1 MKKTVLI
8 TGASS
13 GIGEACAKIYAQ
25 SGYDLVI
32 TGRRRE
38 SIEALAKEL
47 EEKHGISVRTA
58 VFDIRCRKSCEEF
71 TKELTEDG
79 IVPDIFVNN
88 AGLARGKDPIQE
100 GSIDDWEEMIDTN
113 VKGLLY
119 VSRGI
124 LNAMYT
130 KGTGHVINIGSIA
143 GYQVYPGGN
152 VYNATKFAVRAL
164 SDAMNLDLINSK
176 IRVTCIEPGAANTE
190 FSIVRFHGNSEMADD
205 VYKGYTPL
213 TASDIAQIIY
223 FVTGLPEHINIQHLL
238 VTPTAQRS
246 SAYVN
251 KSGLN

>member
-1 MKKTVLI
+1 MNKTALI

-13 GIGEACAKIYAQ
+13 GIGKACAEIYAQ
-25 SGYDLVI
+25 NGYDLVI
-32 TGRRRE
+32 TGRRKDA
-38 SIEALAKEL
+38 IETLATEL
-47 EEKHGISVRTA
+47 NEKYKINVKTA
-58 VFDIRCRKSCEEF
+58 IFDIRCRKSCEDF
-71 TKELTEDG
+71 TNSLESEG
-79 IVPDIFVNN
+79 IVPDIFINN
-88 AGLARGKDPIQE
+88 AGLARGKEPIQE
-100 GSIDDWEEMIDTN
+100 GSVDDWEEMIDTN
-113 VKGLLY
+113 VKGLLF

-124 LNAMYT
+124 LNAMYK

-164 SDAMNLDLINSK
+164 SDAMNLDLIDSK

-190 FSIVRFHGNSEMADD
+190 FSIVRFHGNTEMADA

-213 TASDIAQIIY
+213 VAQDIAQIIY
-223 FVTGLPEHINIQHLL
+223 FVTSLPEHINVQHLL

-246 SAYVN
+246 AAYVN

>member
-13 GIGEACAKIYAQ
+13 GIGEACARIYAQ

-164 SDAMNLDLINSK
+164 SDAMTS
-176 IRVTCIEPGAANTE
+176 T
-190 FSIVRFHGNSEMADD
+190 S
-205 VYKGYTPL
+205 
-213 TASDIAQIIY
+213 
-223 FVTGLPEHINIQHLL
+223 
-238 VTPTAQRS
+238 
-246 SAYVN
+246 
-251 KSGLN
+251 

>member
-13 GIGEACAKIYAQ
+13 GIGEACARIYAQ

-58 VFDIRCRKSCEEF
+58 VFDVWCRKSCEEF

-88 AGLARGKDPIQE
+88 AGLARGKNPIQE

-223 FVTGLPEHINIQHLL
+223 FVTGISSGAYKH
-238 VTPTAQRS
+238 TA
-246 SAYVN
+246 SARHPDCSEVFC
-251 KSGLN
+251 LR